1 MLLLSTNER
10 ITSAK
15 TQVPRI
21 QRPRVYFGAQQGTD
35 IASRQTCR
43 PNQSHIRHLFVD
55 FEPAS
60 GEVVS
65 VHHLRLFTLQY
76 QHTVTLQTLD
86 KRAPRA
92 SPTCQPLH

>member
-1 MLLLSTNER
+1 MLLLSANER
-10 ITSAK
+10 ITFAK

-21 QRPRVYFGAQQGTD
+21 QRPSVYFGAQQGTD
-35 IASRQTCR
+35 IASRQSCR
-43 PNQSHIRHLFVD
+43 PNQSHIRHLFAD
-55 FEPAS
+55 FDQAS

-65 VHHLRLFTLQY
+65 VHPLRIFTLQY

-92 SPTCQPLH
+92 SPTSQPLH